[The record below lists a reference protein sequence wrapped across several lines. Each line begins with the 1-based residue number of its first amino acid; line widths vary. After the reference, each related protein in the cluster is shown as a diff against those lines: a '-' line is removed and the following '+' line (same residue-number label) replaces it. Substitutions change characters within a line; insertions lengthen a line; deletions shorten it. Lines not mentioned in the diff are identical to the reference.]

1 MSSIAPEISGAA
13 QVVERYFARIR
24 AADRGVAD
32 LFHVDAE
39 LIGLGGRTR
48 GRDAIRAFYGQSFDQ
63 ARPSPRLVGELMSA
77 GSRVAA
83 EIEIGLADGTV
94 MHVVDLF
101 VVEEGL
107 IRSLTYFVA
116 DHG

>member
-1 MSSIAPEISGAA
+1 MSTAESRDRSAA
-13 QVVERYFARIR
+13 QVVEGYFARIR

-32 LFHVDAE
+32 LFHEDAE
-39 LIGLGGRTR
+39 LIGLGGRTK
-48 GRDAIRAFYGQSFDQ
+48 GREAIRAFYGQSFDQ

-77 GSRVAA
+77 GGRVAA
-83 EIEIGLADGTV
+83 EIEIGLADGSV

-101 VVEEGL
+101 VVVEGL

-116 DHG
+116 DHD